1 MQPYDFAQA
10 REAAAQASRA
20 QKPPRQA
27 FGKSAREF
35 AEKEERYRVALAKEI
50 VRQHAEEGVAWTVAP
65 DLARGNVNVARLRRE
80 RDIAE
85 GVREA
90 MQQAAWRRAADRKD
104 TQRFID
110 WSARANWPRATGTR
124 PSPSSS
130 SRSEVVDDPHRRRAR
145 RSLAV
150 RPGQLVLAVPRTAR
164 DLHVVVGREPPM

>member
-20 QKPPRQA
+20 QQA
-27 FGKSAREF
+27 AETGLREAAREF

-50 VRQHAEEGVAWTVAP
+50 IRQHAEQGVAWTVAP
-65 DLARGNVNVARLRRE
+65 DLARGNPQVARLRRE
-80 RDIAE
+80 RDISE

-110 WSARANWPRATGTR
+110 WSARRELAEGYGNAPEPEFEQPIGG
-124 PSPSSS
+124 
-130 SRSEVVDDPHRRRAR
+130 RR
-145 RSLAV
+145 
-150 RPGQLVLAVPRTAR
+150 
-164 DLHVVVGREPPM
+164 